1 MISSSPVNFFAIAL
15 IAAWVPLIFVLFALM
30 PARRAVIAAF
40 VVGYLFLPEV
50 RFVIHTLPPIDKV
63 TLTAFGVILGSLF
76 FDGGR
81 LFAVRP
87 RWIDVPIAILCL
99 SPIVT
104 SILNDL
110 GLMDGLAN
118 CFTLLFRWGL
128 AYWIGRAY
136 FTDWESTREL
146 ALGIVLGG
154 LAYAPLCW
162 WEIRMS
168 PQLHGQIYGLLFL
181 SFRTDRNIFG
191 WRPNVFLANS
201 LSVTMVMG
209 ISALLA
215 FWAWMT
221 GSPKRLLG
229 VPMGWIALFLIVTAV
244 FCKAMGGIVLMSA
257 GITALMVT
265 RWPATKAAVLCLIL
279 VAPVYI
285 VLRTS
290 GDWSGER
297 LVDIAA
303 LVNPERGKSLDFRLQ
318 NENLLAEK
326 AFRRMWFGFGGFGR
340 AQIWDDYGHL
350 LTVVDGLWIITFG
363 EYGLVGLGAL
373 LLFVLVP
380 ALMMWYRVPTRY
392 WTDAACA
399 APVALAVGITLY
411 MIDSLFN
418 ATFNPIASLAVGAVG
433 SMYSAATAVFS
444 PRVARRVRLAA
455 AAPAKVVSS
464 VKDVPY
470 ASPAYR
476 S

>member
-1 MISSSPVNFFAIAL
+1 MISSYPVNFFAVAL
-15 IAAWVPLIFVLFALM
+15 MAAWVPLIFVLFVLM

-40 VVGYLFLPEV
+40 VVGYLFLPEIKFIV
-50 RFVIHTLPPIDKV
+50 HTLPPIDKV

-87 RWIDVPIAILCL
+87 RWIDVPIVVLCL
-99 SPIVT
+99 SPIIT

-110 GLMDGLAN
+110 GFMDGLAN

-146 ALGIVLGG
+146 VLGIVLGG

-201 LSVTMVMG
+201 LSVTMFMG
-209 ISALLA
+209 ISALIA

-229 VPMGWIALFLIVTAV
+229 VPMGWIALLLIVTAV

-257 GITALMVT
+257 GITALMMT
-265 RWPATKAAVLCLIL
+265 RWPATKAAVLCLI
-279 VAPVYI
+279 VAAPLYI
-285 VLRTS
+285 LLRTS

-297 LVDIAA
+297 LVEIAGW
-303 LVNPERGKSLDFRLQ
+303 VNPERGKSLDFRLQ

-326 AFRRMWFGFGGFGR
+326 ALRRMWFGFGGFGR
-340 AQIWDDYGHL
+340 AQVWDDYGHL

-380 ALMMWYRVPTRY
+380 AMMMWYRVPTRY
-392 WTDAACA
+392 WLDAACA
-399 APVALAVGITLY
+399 APVALAVAITLY

-444 PRVARRVRLAA
+444 PGIVRRFPPAAA
-455 AAPAKVVSS
+455 AAPVVSS

-470 ASPAYR
+470 AYPAYR